1 MPTLSRRTMIL
12 TGVGVAGVAAVGVTA
27 GVSLWPKDSTIEA
40 DAAAGIDLVR
50 SCFAPLVG
58 TEFIAS
64 ATVGVFSLVLD
75 GVEEVYPVRA
85 PEDEH
90 RFNLLFAA
98 NRGEP
103 PAGICSL
110 SDPETSESVLF
121 LSAIGPGGSERR
133 LQALV
138 GRSV

>member
-27 GVSLWPKDSTIEA
+27 GVSLWPKESTIEA

-50 SCFAPLVG
+50 SRFAPLVG
-58 TEFIAS
+58 TEFTAS

-98 NRGEP
+98 NGGEP
-103 PAGICSL
+103 PAGIYTL
-110 SDPETSESVLF
+110 SHPETSESVLF
-121 LSAIGPGGSERR
+121 LSAIGPEGSERR

-138 GRSV
+138 DRSV